1 MTEKLEIPEQL
12 KNLINFSSQKYNVY
26 FDKDQGTISAITKDF
41 LEGTFFEVGYEE
53 VKDFISGKNRLTDYK
68 VVYNSRKYSYEIV
81 ELTYQKIDLDI
92 NDLIF
97 KLTQNKNPQVKILYN
112 LKDQNWKI
120 SLNRDLKEILIDKKA
135 RIDEVLW
142 FSVTEKDNPNIFIR
156 QFFVDIK
163 QLLETDL
170 FTVKFNSKKELDFS
184 SISVYTNRKF
194 ETYSLEVIDE

>member
-1 MTEKLEIPEQL
+1 MTEKLEISEQL
-12 KNLINFSSQKYNVY
+12 KKLLNFSSQKYNVY

-142 FSVTEKDNPNIFIR
+142 FSVTEKDNPNIFI
-156 QFFVDIK
+156 FPHI
-163 QLLETDL
+163 
-170 FTVKFNSKKELDFS
+170 
-184 SISVYTNRKF
+184 
-194 ETYSLEVIDE
+194 